1 MDQFFTWGTLATLAG
16 ASAAVGLMT
25 EFFKKAI
32 PLPTQW
38 LSYIFSVIVL
48 SAATLFAGSYSAP
61 AWAII
66 PLNAVIV
73 SIASNGAYT
82 AILRAK
88 DGKQDVT
95 ETGSDTTEFKTADE
109 ARAAFPGLDNV
120 TLDQI
125 NTEIDA
131 VNIAIGKAT
140 DTSMQEQLKLG
151 LQALETLRA
160 AKVAAGETGTK

>member
-16 ASAAVGLMT
+16 ASAAVGLLT
-25 EFFKKAI
+25 QFFKDAI
-32 PLPTQW
+32 HVPTQW
-38 LSYIFSVIVL
+38 LSYIFSIIVL

-88 DGKQDVT
+88 DGKQT
-95 ETGSDTTEFKTADE
+95 AGTSAQTRFKTADE
-109 ARAAFPGLDNV
+109 ARKAFPGLDNV
-120 TLDQI
+120 TLEQI
-125 NTEIDA
+125 NTAIGA
-131 VNIAIGKAT
+131 ANIALGKAT
-140 DTSMQEQLKLG
+140 DAAQQEQLKLA
-151 LQALETLRA
+151 LSALEALWA
-160 AKVAAGETGTK
+160 AKKAAGETGAK

>member
-16 ASAAVGLMT
+16 ASAAVGIMT

-38 LSYIFSVIVL
+38 LSYIFAVIVL
-48 SAATLFAGSYSAP
+48 SAATLFAGGYSAP

-73 SIASNGAYT
+73 SIASNGAYA

-88 DGKQDVT
+88 DGKQDAT
-95 ETGSDTTEFKTADE
+95 EK
-109 ARAAFPGLDNV
+109 
-120 TLDQI
+120 
-125 NTEIDA
+125 
-131 VNIAIGKAT
+131 K
-140 DTSMQEQLKLG
+140 
-151 LQALETLRA
+151 
-160 AKVAAGETGTK
+160 